1 MNKSII
7 PRAAVLALVLA
18 ATAAVAAPRDYAFE
32 PVNIEVRNAPGTEI
46 AVRLVHKPTGKP
58 VAGAVITRTSLD
70 MAPAQHPMAAPAVP
84 ISSSEPGVYKFRADF
99 TMAGSWALK
108 LTAKVPGESEALE
121 DRVIFRAKD

>member
-1 MNKSII
+1 MNKTVIAG
-7 PRAAVLALVLA
+7 AAVLALAVA
-18 ATAAVAAPRDYAFE
+18 ATAVAAGSGDYAFE

-70 MAPAQHPMAAPAVP
+70 MAPAQHRMAATVVP
-84 ISSSEPGVYKFRADF
+84 ISSSELGVYRFRANF

-108 LTAKVPGESEALE
+108 LTAKVPGENETFE